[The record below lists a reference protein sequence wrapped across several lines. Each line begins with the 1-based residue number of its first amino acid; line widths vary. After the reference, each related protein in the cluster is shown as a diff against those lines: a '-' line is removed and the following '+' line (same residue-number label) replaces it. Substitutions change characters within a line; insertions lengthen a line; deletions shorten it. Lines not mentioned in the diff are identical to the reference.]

1 MTTHITRPD
10 WNHISSQLTNDGFAI
25 LRGVPG
31 SARARRWASEL
42 SPDDQPLR
50 YLDDAHLPAP
60 LDSWRRQLYE
70 RLVPIADS
78 WNAAM
83 GSCYRFPSEWS
94 QFLARNQATGQ
105 RRTQSFVHRLGESS
119 YEALHQ
125 CNEGEHVFPFQLV
138 VLLSEPGTDF
148 SGGELIVTERRP
160 RMQTRPVVVPLI
172 LGDAA
177 LIPTAKRPVK
187 GSHGYYSTDS
197 KHGVSRV
204 RSGERIGLEL
214 SFHYARV

>member
-1 MTTHITRPD
+1 MAELDWKHIT
-10 WNHISSQLTNDGFAI
+10 SQLTNDGVAI
-25 LRGVPG
+25 LRGLPG
-31 SARARRWASEL
+31 SARARTWASEL
-42 SPDDQPLR
+42 SPEDQKPR
-50 YLDDAHLPAP
+50 YLDDTELPAP
-60 LDSWRRQLYE
+60 LETWRRRLYE
-70 RLVPIADS
+70 SLVPIADS
-78 WNAAM
+78 WNEAM
-83 GSCYRFPSEWS
+83 GNSYRFPSEWS
-94 QFLARNQATGQ
+94 EFLARNQAAGQ
-105 RRTQSFVHRLGESS
+105 RRTQSFVHRLEGAN

-148 SGGELIVTERRP
+148 SGGELVVTERRP
-160 RMQTRPVVVPLI
+160 RMQTRPLVVPLG

-177 LIPTAKRPVK
+177 LIPTAKRPVR

-214 SFHYARV
+214 SFHYAPAEVG